1 MKHRDYRE
9 MRERRER
16 LRHDA
21 WKMNNTIWTLF
32 WSLVLLV
39 FLSIITPRLVEP
51 IWTFIGDAAEAGR
64 GFFF

>member
-9 MRERRER
+9 VRERRER
-16 LRHDA
+16 LRHHG
-21 WKMNNTIWTLF
+21 WIMNNIVSALF

>member
-1 MKHRDYRE
+1 